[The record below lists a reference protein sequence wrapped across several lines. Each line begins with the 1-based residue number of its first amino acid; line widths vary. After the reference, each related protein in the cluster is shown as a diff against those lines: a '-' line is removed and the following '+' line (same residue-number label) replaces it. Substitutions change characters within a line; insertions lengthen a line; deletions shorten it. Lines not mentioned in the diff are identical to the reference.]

1 MKKLQNS
8 LYINTQGAYLHKERE
23 TLVVD
28 IAKEKV
34 LQLPIH
40 SISGI
45 FCFGNV
51 MVSPQVMGFCGE
63 RGVNLAFFTEYG
75 RFLARV
81 QGRQTGNVLLRRSQY
96 KYADTRATEIAR
108 TLVAAKIQSQR
119 QILQRHQ
126 RNYGKQDDVNQTIAL
141 LKSTVE
147 RLKIAKDLDIIR
159 GLEGD
164 AAARYFSVFNH
175 LITEKSGDFNF
186 IQRTRRPPTDPV
198 NALLSFFY
206 AIVGNDISA
215 ALQGVGLDPQ
225 VGFLH
230 RDRPGRD
237 SLAQDILEEFRA
249 YIVDRLV
256 LTLINRQ
263 QIKAADFIYEASG
276 AVKLKDTARK
286 VVLQEF
292 QARKQKTIIH
302 PYLKEEIPLGL
313 LPHAQA
319 LLLARHLRGDLEYYP
334 PFLAR

>member
-126 RNYGKQDDVNQTIAL
+126 RNYGKQDDINQIIAL

-175 LITEKSGDFNF
+175 LITEKSGGFNF
-186 IQRTRRPPTDPV
+186 KQRTRRPPTDPV

-263 QIKAADFIYEASG
+263 QIKVADFIYEASG